1 MLKYK
6 KFSRAEGHNFK
17 IQKMPLSVHSLLN
30 KKDKQLDTSLWALE
44 IGKKSKRKKK
54 NLKKVK
60 RK

>member
-6 KFSRAEGHNFK
+6 KFSRTEGHNFK
-17 IQKMPLSVHSLLN
+17 FQKMSLSVYSLLN

-54 NLKKVK
+54 ILQKMKGK
-60 RK
+60 